1 MFKRKNRPPETA
13 FAHADDCKILRADPD
28 VQIEWSEVE
37 SGYFTRQCVCGREH
51 WRAPATQRSHVDP
64 LDPSRAVHSA
74 VCEYKDATDPA
85 TLRLALK
92 VRPGADDGYVVV
104 ECAACDYLWQ
114 VPSYV
119 DVT

>member
-1 MFKRKNRPPETA
+1 MFKKRYRPPDA
-13 FAHADDCKILRADPD
+13 PFDHAEDCKIAKADPGF
-28 VQIEWSEVE
+28 EPPWSEVE
-37 SGYFTRQCVCGREH
+37 TGYWVRECVCSKQH
-51 WRAPATQRSHVDP
+51 WRAPATQRTRVDP

-74 VCEYKDATDPA
+74 VCEVKDADPA

-114 VPSYV
+114 VPSYI